1 MTKMLK
7 SVISTV
13 QLIENMTRREVTP
26 LSMALTSQIYQI
38 LWDGQ
43 KKIWK
48 TINKKNLVTDL
59 MERII
64 CLDFRMIPYPRKS

>member
-1 MTKMLK
+1 MTTMLK
-7 SVISTV
+7 SVTSTV
-13 QLIENMTRREVTP
+13 QLIENMTRREVPP

-48 TINKKNLVTDL
+48 TINKKKSFDRSDGKDYL
-59 MERII
+59 
-64 CLDFRMIPYPRKS
+64 FRL